1 MIRIQSR
8 LYSFV
13 FVVVMMSVVGLRPAL
28 AADPKTID
36 DDALAALNA
45 LYSHKPKAR
54 EIAKQAEGILIFPSI
69 AKAGF
74 ILGAEYGDGVLIQ
87 YGETTANYNIAA
99 VSFGLQAGVQSFAYV
114 MFMMSDKSMKHLNR
128 GRGWELGSSP
138 GITIIDASAMRN
150 MSTTTLKSDVYA
162 FTFNG
167 KGLMGGLAFKG
178 TKITR
183 RSK

>member
-1 MIRIQSR
+1 MVRIQSR

-13 FVVVMMSVVGLRPAL
+13 YVVVMMSVIGLRPAL
-28 AADPKTID
+28 AADPKDVD
-36 DDALAALNA
+36 DDANAALET
-45 LYSHKPKAR
+45 LYKLKPGTQH
-54 EIAKQAEGILIFPSI
+54 IAEQAKGVLVFPSI

-87 YGETTANYNIAA
+87 YGETTANFNIAA
-99 VSFGLQAGVQSFAYV
+99 ASFGFQAGIQTFAYV
-114 MFMMSDKSMKHLNR
+114 MFMMSDASMKHLNK

-138 GITIIDASAMRN
+138 GITIIDASAMKN
-150 MSTTTLKSDVYA
+150 VSTTTLNKDVYA
-162 FTFNG
+162 YTFSG
-167 KGLMGGLAFKG
+167 KGLMGGLGFKG